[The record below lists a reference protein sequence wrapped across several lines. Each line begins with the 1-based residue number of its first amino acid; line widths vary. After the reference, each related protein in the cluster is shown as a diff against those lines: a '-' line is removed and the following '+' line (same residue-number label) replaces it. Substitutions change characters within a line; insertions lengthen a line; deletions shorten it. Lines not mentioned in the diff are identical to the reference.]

1 MAHRTWFIT
10 GCSQG
15 IGRELALELIR
26 RGENVVATARRPE
39 TISDLQTMAPDRV
52 WTAQLDVTKSDEVK
66 AAVGGAIARFSK
78 VDVVVNNA
86 GYGLRGAAEEVSD
99 DEFRA
104 ILETNLVAP
113 MAICREFMPHLRAN
127 GGGHIFQVSTQ
138 GAQVAF
144 AGLGAYHASKWGLEG
159 FSEAMAQ
166 EVAPFGIGVTIIE
179 PGGVR
184 TEWGGASMQFTKML
198 SEYDETPFGQR
209 RKQGRAG
216 QPVGDAAKMAV
227 AIADAMDLEKLPLRL
242 PLGSDTIRNVS
253 AAIEARLAEIKS
265 QTEAAATTDACDA

>member
-26 RGENVVATARRPE
+26 RGENVAATARRPE
-39 TISDLQTMAPDRV
+39 TIADLQAMAPDRV
-52 WTAQLDVTKSDEVK
+52 WTAALDVTKSDQVK
-66 AAVGGAIARFSK
+66 TAVAGAIERFGR

-86 GYGLRGAAEEVSD
+86 GYGLRGAAEEVED
-99 DEFRA
+99 DELRA

-113 MAICREFMPHLRAN
+113 MAICREFIPHLRAN
-127 GGGHIFQVSTQ
+127 GGGRIFQVSTQ

-198 SEYDETPFGQR
+198 PEYDDTPFGQR
-209 RKQGRAG
+209 RKNGRTG
-216 QPVGDAAKMAV
+216 QPTGDAAKMAV
-227 AIADAMDLEKLPLRL
+227 AIADAMEMDKLPLRL
-242 PLGSDTIRNVS
+242 PLGSDTVRNVS
-253 AAIEARLAEIKS
+253 AALESRLAEI
-265 QTEAAATTDACDA
+265 QGQAEAAAKTDASD